1 MFLFLN
7 IGPMLKKKLSIR
19 LLYGLKRMTFESPYK
34 NYFLIFIYYNCSNQ
48 RLEENVIT
56 EFKVGY

>member
-1 MFLFLN
+1 
-7 IGPMLKKKLSIR
+7 MLEKKKLSIR
-19 LLYGLKRMTFESPYK
+19 LLYGLKRMPFESPYK
-34 NYFLIFIYYNCSNQ
+34 NYFLIFIYHNCSNQ